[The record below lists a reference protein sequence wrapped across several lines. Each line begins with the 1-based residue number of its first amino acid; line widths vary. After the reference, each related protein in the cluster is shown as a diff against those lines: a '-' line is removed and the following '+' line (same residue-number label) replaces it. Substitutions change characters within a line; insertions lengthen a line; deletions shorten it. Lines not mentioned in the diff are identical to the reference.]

1 VPKSRYNMF
10 RRDNKLA
17 LHTMGIPI
25 MSISVP
31 DPKTSATVSINP
43 IPAARANDVVTAGR
57 DFLCPANLS
66 ENLRNSSFK

>member
-1 VPKSRYNMF
+1 MF
-10 RRDNKLA
+10 RCDNKLA